1 VSASPQNGDDTAA
14 RIGER
19 LAALRAGRGLRV
31 VELARRAGVSPSL
44 VSQIERGQSRPS
56 VTTLVALAEG
66 VGAPIDALFRE
77 RAELGEPGAAADSGA
92 HADSGAPGDGAAPA
106 DPAAPADRSAPAA
119 EPPPGAGDER
129 FVVRRGERATIEIEG
144 GVRWERLTPT
154 TLEHADV
161 IELVYAPGA
170 QSHAQPYR
178 HPEGIEMVLVLSGTL
193 IVEVDGEAYELHEGD
208 SMQFPSS
215 AEHRYVN
222 PTDEEARGV
231 GARVYTGRP
240 A

>member
-1 VSASPQNGDDTAA
+1 VSASPHQGDDTAA

-19 LAALRAGRGLRV
+19 LVSLRADRGLRV
-31 VELARRAGVSPSL
+31 AELARRAGMSPSL
-44 VSQIERGQSRPS
+44 VSQIERP
-56 VTTLVALAEG
+56 
-66 VGAPIDALFRE
+66 
-77 RAELGEPGAAADSGA
+77 GED
-92 HADSGAPGDGAAPA
+92 
-106 DPAAPADRSAPAA
+106 
-119 EPPPGAGDER
+119 R
-129 FVVRRGERATIEIEG
+129 FVVRRGRRATIEIEG
-144 GVRWERLTPT
+144 GVRWERLTPA
-154 TLEHADV
+154 TLEGADV

-170 QSHAQPYR
+170 ESHSQGYR
-178 HPEGIEMVLVLSGTL
+178 HPEGVELVLVLRGTL
-193 IVEVDGEAYELHEGD
+193 VVEVDGVPYELHEGD

>member
-1 VSASPQNGDDTAA
+1 MSASPQHGDDTAT

-19 LAALRAGRGLRV
+19 LASLRAGRGLGV
-31 VELARRAGVSPSL
+31 AELARRAGVSPSL

-56 VTTLVALAEG
+56 VTTLVALADG

-77 RAELGEPGAAADSGA
+77 GPAPAGAASGA
-92 HADSGAPGDGAAPA
+92 QPAPDPEPAPRPGD
-106 DPAAPADRSAPAA
+106 R
-119 EPPPGAGDER
+119 R
-129 FVVRRGERATIEIEG
+129 FVVRRGERAAIEIEG

-154 TLEHADV
+154 TLEGADV
-161 IELVYAPGA
+161 IEIVYAPGA
-170 QSHAQPYR
+170 QSHAQSYR

-193 IVEVDGEAYELHEGD
+193 VVEVDGEPHELHEGD

>member
-1 VSASPQNGDDTAA
+1 VSASPHQGDDTAA

-19 LAALRAGRGLRV
+19 LASLRTDRGLRV

-77 RAELGEPGAAADSGA
+77 AAQAAADEAAGA
-92 HADSGAPGDGAAPA
+92 TEAEEPAERAPA
-106 DPAAPADRSAPAA
+106 
-119 EPPPGAGDER
+119 PPRPGEDR
-129 FVVRRGERATIEIEG
+129 FVVRLGRRATIEIEG
-144 GVRWERLTPT
+144 GVRWERLTPA
-154 TLEHADV
+154 TLEGADV
-161 IELVYAPGA
+161 IALVYAPGA
-170 QSHAQPYR
+170 ESHSQGYR
-178 HPEGIEMVLVLSGTL
+178 HPEGVELVLVLRGTL
-193 IVEVDGEAYELHEGD
+193 VVEVDGVPYELHEGD

>member
-1 VSASPQNGDDTAA
+1 VSASPHQGDETAA

-19 LAALRAGRGLRV
+19 LASLRTDRGLRV

-77 RAELGEPGAAADSGA
+77 AAQAAADEAAGA
-92 HADSGAPGDGAAPA
+92 TEAEEPAERAPA
-106 DPAAPADRSAPAA
+106 
-119 EPPPGAGDER
+119 PPRPGEDR
-129 FVVRRGERATIEIEG
+129 FVVRLGRRATIEIEG
-144 GVRWERLTPT
+144 GVRWERLTPA
-154 TLEHADV
+154 TLEGADV

-170 QSHAQPYR
+170 ESHSQGYR
-178 HPEGIEMVLVLSGTL
+178 PPEGVELVLVLRGTL
-193 IVEVDGEAYELHEGD
+193 VVEVDGVPYELHEGD